1 MIRAFTADQVRA
13 AEAPL
18 LEAGEP
24 LMQRAAF
31 ALAQRSLVH
40 LRGGARGGD
49 RRVAGARVLVL
60 AGAGDNGGD
69 ALFAAALLRRRGV
82 AADALAVLGRHHEA
96 GAAALRASGG
106 RVLAGPEVLSGLDEL
121 VGRDGPDGREGPVG
135 RAVPSS
141 RAPISLVLDAVTGIG
156 GRPELAPALRDV
168 LERVRALGA
177 PVLAVDVPSG
187 IDATTGVADPG
198 ALAARETVTFGA
210 VKTGLLLPGGADLA
224 GHVHLV
230 DIGLGPHLPERPAL
244 ERLGTADAAALWPTP
259 GRGDDKYSRGVV
271 EIAAG
276 SETYPGA
283 AVLSV
288 SGAAR
293 AGAGMVRLDAPR
305 SVLDLVLAR
314 RPEVVGGEGK
324 HQARVV
330 GSGVPE
336 DDPRLA
342 RALDDLRTG
351 HRPHERTRLPGVVDA
366 GALGAVGSKR
376 PSRTGDEDSDGG
388 ELGGFHPGVVLTPHA
403 GEAAR
408 LARALGIDPEQS
420 APHLARALAEA
431 TGATVLLKGAVT
443 IIAPSDPRE
452 PLMSQDD
459 ATSQLATAGAG
470 DVLGGVLGALLA
482 AGLPGPRAA
491 ALAALVHGR
500 AARLAALGGA
510 APIAALDVAE
520 HLPRAVATIL
530 AGADRRPPADEAGGA

>member
-18 LEAGEP
+18 LEAREP
-24 LMQRAAF
+24 LMQLAAF
-31 ALAQRSLVH
+31 ALAQRALVH
-40 LRGGARGGD
+40 LRAGRGDKGPTGART
-49 RRVAGARVLVL
+49 VAGARVLVL

-69 ALFAAALLRRRGV
+69 GLFAAALLRRRGV

-106 RVLAGPEVLSGLDEL
+106 RVLSGLDEL
-121 VGRDGPDGREGPVG
+121 CARG
-135 RAVPSS
+135 
-141 RAPISLVLDAVTGIG
+141 PISLVLDAITGIG
-156 GRPELAPALRDV
+156 GRPELSPALRELLDA
-168 LERVRALGA
+168 VRGLDA

-187 IDATTGVADPG
+187 IDATTGAADPW

-224 GHVHLV
+224 GTVHLV

-244 ERLGTADAAALWPTP
+244 ERLETADAAALWPTP

-293 AGAGMVRLDAPR
+293 TGAGMVRLDAPR

-342 RALDDLRTG
+342 RALEDLRTG

-366 GALGAVGSKR
+366 GALAAVG
-376 PSRTGDEDSDGG
+376 TGDGDGA
-388 ELGGFHPGVVLTPHA
+388 LDGFHPGVVLTPHA

-408 LARALGIDPEQS
+408 LARSLRIDPERP
-420 APHLARALAEA
+420 APELARALAEA

-443 IIAPSDPRE
+443 IIAPSDPSE
-452 PLMSQDD
+452 PLLSQDD

-500 AARLAALGGA
+500 AARDAALGGT

-520 HLPRAVATIL
+520 HVPRAVATIL

>member
-1 MIRAFTADQVRA
+1 MIRAFTADQVRT

-31 ALAQRSLVH
+31 ALAQRALAH
-40 LRGGARGGD
+40 LRRGREGSAGQKDAGPTRART
-49 RRVAGARVLVL
+49 VAGARVLVL

-69 ALFAAALLRRRGV
+69 GLFAAALLRRRGV
-82 AADALAVLGRHHEA
+82 AADALAVLGRHHVE
-96 GAAALRASGG
+96 GAAALRARGG
-106 RVLAGPEVLSGLDEL
+106 RVFTRLDEL
-121 VGRDGPDGREGPVG
+121 PVRG
-135 RAVPSS
+135 
-141 RAPISLVLDAVTGIG
+141 PISLVLDAITGIG
-156 GRPELAPALRDV
+156 GRPELSPALRELLDA
-168 LERVRALGA
+168 VRDLDA

-187 IDATTGVADPG
+187 IDATTGAADPG

-224 GHVHLV
+224 GTVHLV

-244 ERLGTADAAALWPTP
+244 ERLESADAAALWPTP

-305 SVLDLVLAR
+305 GVLDLVLAR

-342 RALDDLRTG
+342 RALEDLRTG

-366 GALGAVGSKR
+366 GALGAVG
-376 PSRTGDEDSDGG
+376 TGDGG
-388 ELGGFHPGVVLTPHA
+388 ALDGFHPGVVLTPHA

-408 LARALGIDPEQS
+408 LARALGIDPEQP
-420 APHLARALAEA
+420 APDLARALAEA

-443 IIAPSDPRE
+443 IIAPSHPSE
-452 PLMSQDD
+452 PLLSQDD

-500 AARLAALGGA
+500 AARDAALGGT

-520 HLPRAVATIL
+520 HVPHAVATIL

>member
-31 ALAQRSLVH
+31 ALAQRALVH
-40 LRGGARGGD
+40 LRGGLGGRGDKGPTGART
-49 RRVAGARVLVL
+49 VAGARVLVL

-69 ALFAAALLRRRGV
+69 GLFAAALLRRRGV

-96 GAAALRASGG
+96 GAEALRASGG
-106 RVLAGPEVLSGLDEL
+106 RVLSGLDEL
-121 VGRDGPDGREGPVG
+121 SARG
-135 RAVPSS
+135 
-141 RAPISLVLDAVTGIG
+141 PISLVLDAITGIG
-156 GRPELAPALRDV
+156 GRPELSPALRELLDA
-168 LERVRALGA
+168 VRGLDA

-187 IDATTGVADPG
+187 IDATTGAADPG

-224 GHVHLV
+224 GTVHLV
-230 DIGLGPHLPERPAL
+230 DIGLGPHLPARPAL
-244 ERLGTADAAALWPTP
+244 ERLETADAAALWPTP

-293 AGAGMVRLDAPR
+293 TGAGMVRLDAPR

-366 GALGAVGSKR
+366 GALAAVGTDDR
-376 PSRTGDEDSDGG
+376 GRGGDGNGDREGDGAG
-388 ELGGFHPGVVLTPHA
+388 ALDGFHPGVVLTPHA

-408 LARALGIDPEQS
+408 LARSLRIDPERP
-420 APHLARALAEA
+420 APELARALAEA

-443 IIAPSDPRE
+443 IIAPSDPSE
-452 PLMSQDD
+452 PLLSQDD

-500 AARLAALGGA
+500 AARDAALGGT

-520 HLPRAVATIL
+520 HVPRAVATIL

>member
-31 ALAQRSLVH
+31 ALAQRALAH
-40 LRGGARGGD
+40 LRRGREGSAGQKDAGPTRART
-49 RRVAGARVLVL
+49 VAGARVLVL

-69 ALFAAALLRRRGV
+69 GLFAAALLRRRGV
-82 AADALAVLGRHHEA
+82 AADALAVLGRHHEE
-96 GAAALRASGG
+96 GAAALRARGG
-106 RVLAGPEVLSGLDEL
+106 RVFTRLDEL
-121 VGRDGPDGREGPVG
+121 PVRG
-135 RAVPSS
+135 
-141 RAPISLVLDAVTGIG
+141 PISLVLDAITGIG
-156 GRPELAPALRDV
+156 GRPELSPALRELLDT
-168 LERVRALGA
+168 VRDLDA

-187 IDATTGVADPG
+187 IDATTGAADPG

-224 GHVHLV
+224 GNVHLV
-230 DIGLGPHLPERPAL
+230 DIGLGPHMPERPAL
-244 ERLGTADAAALWPTP
+244 ERLETADAAALWPTP

-342 RALDDLRTG
+342 RALADLRTG

-366 GALGAVGSKR
+366 GALGAVG
-376 PSRTGDEDSDGG
+376 TGDGG
-388 ELGGFHPGVVLTPHA
+388 ALDGFHPGVVLTPHA

-408 LARALGIDPEQS
+408 LARALGIDPEQP
-420 APHLARALAEA
+420 APDLARALAEA

-443 IIAPSDPRE
+443 IIAPSDPSE
-452 PLMSQDD
+452 PLLSQDD

-470 DVLGGVLGALLA
+470 DVLGGVLGSLLA

-500 AARLAALGGA
+500 AARDAALGGT

>member
-31 ALAQRSLVH
+31 ALAQRALVH
-40 LRGGARGGD
+40 LRRGREGSAGSRGAGPTGAQTA
-49 RRVAGARVLVL
+49 AGARVFVL

-69 ALFAAALLRRRGV
+69 GLFAAALLRRRGV
-82 AADALAVLGRHHEA
+82 AADALAVLGRHHEE

-106 RVLAGPEVLSGLDEL
+106 RVFTRLDEL
-121 VGRDGPDGREGPVG
+121 LARG
-135 RAVPSS
+135 
-141 RAPISLVLDAVTGIG
+141 PISLVLDAITGIG
-156 GRPELAPALRDV
+156 GRPELSPALRELLDA
-168 LERVRALGA
+168 VRDLDA

-187 IDATTGVADPG
+187 IDATTGAADPG

-210 VKTGLLLPGGADLA
+210 VKTGLLLPGGADLS
-224 GHVHLV
+224 GTVHLV

-244 ERLGTADAAALWPTP
+244 ERLETDDAAALWPTP

-271 EIAAG
+271 EITAG
-276 SETYPGA
+276 SGTYPGA

-342 RALDDLRTG
+342 RALADLRTG

-366 GALGAVGSKR
+366 GALGAVG
-376 PSRTGDEDSDGG
+376 TGDGG
-388 ELGGFHPGVVLTPHA
+388 ALDGFHPGVVLTPHA

-408 LARALGIDPEQS
+408 LARALGIDPEQP
-420 APHLARALAEA
+420 APDLARALAEA

-443 IIAPSDPRE
+443 IIAPSDPSE
-452 PLMSQDD
+452 PLLSQDD

-470 DVLGGVLGALLA
+470 DVLGGVLGSLLA

-500 AARLAALGGA
+500 AARDAALGGT

>member
-18 LEAGEP
+18 LGAGEP

-31 ALAQRSLVH
+31 ALAQRALVH
-40 LRGGARGGD
+40 LRGGREGSAGQRDAGPTGARTA
-49 RRVAGARVLVL
+49 AGARVLVL

-69 ALFAAALLRRRGV
+69 GLFAAALLRRRGV
-82 AADALAVLGRHHEA
+82 AADALAVLGRHHED
-96 GAAALRASGG
+96 GAVALRASGG
-106 RVLAGPEVLSGLDEL
+106 RVFTRLDEL
-121 VGRDGPDGREGPVG
+121 PARG
-135 RAVPSS
+135 
-141 RAPISLVLDAVTGIG
+141 PISLVLDAITGIG
-156 GRPELAPALRDV
+156 GRPELSPALRELLDA
-168 LERVRALGA
+168 VRDFHA

-187 IDATTGVADPG
+187 IDATTGAADPG

-224 GHVHLV
+224 GTVHLV

-244 ERLGTADAAALWPTP
+244 ERLETADAAALWPTP

-342 RALDDLRTG
+342 RALEDLRTG

-366 GALGAVGSKR
+366 GALGAVG
-376 PSRTGDEDSDGG
+376 TGDGDRGGDGNG
-388 ELGGFHPGVVLTPHA
+388 DGALNGFHPGVVLTPHA

-408 LARALGIDPEQS
+408 LARALGTDPEQP
-420 APHLARALAEA
+420 APDLARALAEA

-443 IIAPSDPRE
+443 IIAPSDPSE
-452 PLMSQDD
+452 PLLSQDD

-470 DVLGGVLGALLA
+470 DVLGGVLGSLLA
-482 AGLPGPRAA
+482 AGLPGPHAA

-500 AARLAALGGA
+500 AARDAALGGA

>member
-31 ALAQRSLVH
+31 ALAQRALVH
-40 LRGGARGGD
+40 LRGGHGDKGTTGARAA
-49 RRVAGARVLVL
+49 AGARVLVL

-69 ALFAAALLRRRGV
+69 GLFAAALLRRRGV
-82 AADALAVLGRHHEA
+82 AADALAVLGRHHEE

-106 RVLAGPEVLSGLDEL
+106 RVLTGLDEL
-121 VGRDGPDGREGPVG
+121 SARG
-135 RAVPSS
+135 
-141 RAPISLVLDAVTGIG
+141 PISLVLDAITGIG
-156 GRPELAPALRDV
+156 GRPELSPALRELLDA
-168 LERVRALGA
+168 VRGLDA

-187 IDATTGVADPG
+187 IDATTGAADPG

-224 GHVHLV
+224 GTVHLV
-230 DIGLGPHLPERPAL
+230 DIGLGPHLPARPAL
-244 ERLGTADAAALWPTP
+244 ERLETADAAELWPTP

-305 SVLDLVLAR
+305 GVLDLVLAR

-342 RALDDLRTG
+342 RALADLRTG

-366 GALGAVGSKR
+366 GALAEVG
-376 PSRTGDEDSDGG
+376 TGDGDRGGDGDRDG
-388 ELGGFHPGVVLTPHA
+388 DGDGDGDGALDGFHPGVVLTPHA

-408 LARALGIDPEQS
+408 LARSLRIDPEQP
-420 APHLARALAEA
+420 APELARALAEA

-443 IIAPSDPRE
+443 IIAPSDPSE
-452 PLMSQDD
+452 PLLSQDD

-500 AARLAALGGA
+500 AARDAALGGT

-520 HLPRAVATIL
+520 HVPHAVATIL